1 MDIEI
6 KIGIGEAIDR
16 VTILI
21 IKEEKIGDEDK
32 LKNITLE
39 LDLLT
44 NKLLPVPELPE
55 MKDLFGK
62 LLSINGELWD
72 VEDALRVM
80 EAQKDF
86 GVKFIELARSVYRLN
101 DERAAIK
108 KKINEL
114 YNSEIVEEKS
124 YK

>member
-1 MDIEI
+1 MEIQI

-16 VTILI
+16 ATILI
-21 IKEEKIGDEDK
+21 IKEEKIADEDK
-32 LKNITLE
+32 LKNINLE

-62 LLSINGELWD
+62 LLGINSELWD

-80 EAQKDF
+80 EDHKDF
-86 GVKFIELARSVYRLN
+86 GIKFIELARSVYRLN

-108 KKINEL
+108 KKINKL
-114 YNSEIVEEKS
+114 YNSKIVEEKS
-124 YK
+124 Y